1 MMELHF
7 DIERVEVLLLIAAIV
22 AIFTRKLHVP
32 YSVGLVATGVA
43 LSLFSIQPDLH
54 LTRELIFTIL
64 LPPLIFEAAFFLH
77 WPELKRDF
85 WVITALAS
93 IGVVFSAA
101 VTAAGMHYFANWQ
114 WMGALIFGV
123 LIAATDP
130 VSVIATFKE
139 AGVKGRLRILVE
151 AESLFNDG
159 TAAVLFAVVTAIAA
173 GQSVTTGSVSLA
185 LVQIVAG
192 GILCGAVVAGVMLFL
207 AGRSKDH
214 LVELTF
220 TTIAAYG
227 SFLLAEHLHVSGV
240 LATLTAGLMMGNLGH
255 LGIVSGR
262 GRETVE
268 AFWEYAAFVANSLIF
283 LLIGIREG
291 QQNFWALGAT
301 AALAIVLVLAGRA
314 VAIYPVSLLFAFG
327 PKKVSSKHQHVM
339 VWGGLRGALGLALA
353 MSLPENIPHR
363 SEIITV
369 TFAVVAFSIFVQG
382 LTMTAFLRWLGELPG
397 KKPQKQTPGA

>member
-1 MMELHF
+1 MVLHF
-7 DIERVEVLLLIAAIV
+7 DIERVEILLLIAAIV
-22 AIFTRKLHVP
+22 AIFTRKLRVP
-32 YSVGLVATGVA
+32 YSVGLVATGMA

-101 VTAAGMHYFANWQ
+101 VTAAGMHYFAGWQ
-114 WMGALIFGV
+114 WMGALVFGV

-139 AGVKGRLRILVE
+139 AGVHGRLRILVE

-173 GQSVTTGSVSLA
+173 GHSVTAGSVSLA
-185 LVQIVAG
+185 LLQIVAG
-192 GILCGAVVAGVMLFL
+192 GILCGAVVAALTLFL

-227 SFLLAEHLHVSGV
+227 SFLLAEHLQVSGV

-255 LGIVSGR
+255 LGIRSDR

-291 QQNFWALGAT
+291 QQNFWALGVT
-301 AALAIVLVLAGRA
+301 AAGAIALVLLGRA
-314 VAIYPVSLLFAFG
+314 VAIYPVSLLFAG
-327 PKKVSSKHQHVM
+327 SGQKISATHQHIL

-382 LTMTAFLRWLGELPG
+382 LTMTPVLRWMGELPG
-397 KKPQKQTPGA
+397 RKKQG

>member
-1 MMELHF
+1 MELHF
-7 DIERVEVLLLIAAIV
+7 DIERVEVLLLIASIV
-22 AIFTRKLHVP
+22 AIFTRKLRVP
-32 YSVGLVATGVA
+32 YSVGLVATGVV
-43 LSLFSIQPDLH
+43 LSLFAIEPNLK

-77 WPELKRDF
+77 WEELKRDF
-85 WVITALAS
+85 WVITIFAS
-93 IGVVFSAA
+93 IGVVLSAI
-101 VTAAGMHYFANWQ
+101 VTAVGMHYFADWQ
-114 WMGALIFGV
+114 WIGALIFGV

-139 AGVKGRLRILVE
+139 AGVQGRLRILVE

-159 TAAVLFAVVTAIAA
+159 MAAVLFAVVTAIAA
-173 GQSVTTGSVSLA
+173 GHAVTPGSVSLS

-192 GILCGAVVAGVMLFL
+192 GIACGAAVAGVALFL
-207 AGRSKDH
+207 SGRSKDH

-220 TTIAAYG
+220 TTVAAYG

-268 AFWEYAAFVANSLIF
+268 AFWEYAAFVTNSLIF

-291 QQNFWALGAT
+291 QQNFWALGTIAAT
-301 AALAIVLVLAGRA
+301 AIVLVLAGRA

-327 PKKVSSKHQHVM
+327 KKAVSARHQHVM

-353 MSLPENIPHR
+353 MSLPENIPQR
-363 SEIITV
+363 SQIVTV

-382 LTMTAFLRWLGELPG
+382 LTMTPVLRLMGELPG
-397 KKPQKQTPGA
+397 KAKKRKPENG

>member
-1 MMELHF
+1 MELHF
-7 DIERVEVLLLIAAIV
+7 DIERVGVLLLIASIV
-22 AIFTRKLHVP
+22 AILTRRLHVP
-32 YSVGLVATGVA
+32 YSVGLVATGVV
-43 LSLFSIQPDLH
+43 LSLFAIEPNLV

-77 WPELKRDF
+77 WPELRRDF
-85 WVITALAS
+85 WVITAFAS
-93 IGVVFSAA
+93 IGVVLSAA
-101 VTAAGMHYFANWQ
+101 VTAAGMHFLAHWQ

-159 TAAVLFAVVTAIAA
+159 AAAVLFAVVTAIAA
-173 GQSVTTGSVSLA
+173 GHAVTTGSVSFS
-185 LVQIVAG
+185 LVKIVAG
-192 GILCGAVVAGVMLFL
+192 GILCGAAVGGVALFL

-227 SFLLAEHLHVSGV
+227 SFLLAEHIEVSGV
-240 LATLTAGLMMGNLGH
+240 IATLTAGLMMGNLGH

-291 QQNFWALGAT
+291 QQNFWALGAV
-301 AALAIVLVLAGRA
+301 AALAIALVLAGRA
-314 VAIYPVSLLFAFG
+314 VAIYPVALLFRFG
-327 PKKVSSKHQHVM
+327 GKRVTAPHQHIM

-363 SEIITV
+363 NEIVTV

-382 LTMTAFLRWLGELPG
+382 LTMTPVLRLLGELPG
-397 KKPQKQTPGA
+397 RKKKEKRENG

>member
-1 MMELHF
+1 MALHF

-32 YSVGLVATGVA
+32 YSVGLVATGVT

-93 IGVVFSAA
+93 AGVVFSAG
-101 VTAAGMHYFANWQ
+101 VTAAGMHYLAHWQ

-173 GQSVTTGSVSLA
+173 GHAVTAGSVTLA
-185 LVQIVAG
+185 LAQIVAG
-192 GILCGAVVAGVMLFL
+192 GILCGGAVAGVMLFL

-227 SFLLAEHLHVSGV
+227 SFLLAEHLQVSGV

-255 LGIVSGR
+255 LGIRSDR
-262 GRETVE
+262 GREAVE

-301 AALAIVLVLAGRA
+301 AAAGIALVLLGRA
-314 VAIYPVSLLFAFG
+314 VAIYPVSALFAFG
-327 PKKVSSKHQHVM
+327 RQRISARHQHIL

-353 MSLPENIPHR
+353 MSLPDDIPHR
-363 SEIITV
+363 DEIVTV

-382 LTMTAFLRWLGELPG
+382 LTMTPVLRWMGELPA
-397 KKPQKQTPGA
+397 TRRD